1 MDFVYQRE
9 NVEYLGIEVKYKPR
23 VSFKDVAILSML
35 KEYLILSKREFDTKG
50 NIAIVPVYIFLC
62 LLESSENNL

>member
-1 MDFVYQRE
+1 M
-9 NVEYLGIEVKYKPR
+9 KYKPR
-23 VSFKDVAILSML
+23 VTFKDVATLSMP

-62 LLESSENNL
+62 LLESSEKNL